1 MIWVT
6 LAILV
11 CCIIIFSV
19 KRKPNKRDWLEIIT
33 STMIFI
39 FELNVMELVLLV
51 VEIIVYSNLK
61 SQIVFNT
68 LGILGEILI
77 LIIEINISSFF
88 STDKNKLFFR
98 IEDFFKILQTFLV
111 CFLIVYIT
119 LWSLKISLNTYPVAL
134 LTLSFA
140 GLVTVLL
147 YKINLEEFFG
157 DNYFFFTM
165 VTIFTAPL
173 MVYLLYY
180 QSHIIDKVSYSKIM
194 FGVILAIGAILLLIV
209 GEDAQLLN
217 GYGLTRKLTIYERRK
232 IAAYK
237 LRVSNG
243 VIIATFM
250 NLLFSKINKFINWIH
265 KIFKQIDRNWL
276 LIILLVLTMLGI
288 IVGSFIL
295 TWIEKNA
302 FRHFQTR
309 KSN

>member
-1 MIWVT
+1 
-6 LAILV
+6 
-11 CCIIIFSV
+11 
-19 KRKPNKRDWLEIIT
+19 
-33 STMIFI
+33 
-39 FELNVMELVLLV
+39 
-51 VEIIVYSNLK
+51 
-61 SQIVFNT
+61 
-68 LGILGEILI
+68 
-77 LIIEINISSFF
+77 
-88 STDKNKLFFR
+88 
-98 IEDFFKILQTFLV
+98 
-111 CFLIVYIT
+111 
-119 LWSLKISLNTYPVAL
+119 
-134 LTLSFA
+134 
-140 GLVTVLL
+140 
-147 YKINLEEFFG
+147 
-157 DNYFFFTM
+157 M

-180 QSHIIDKVSYSKIM
+180 QSHIVDKVSYSKIM

-265 KIFKQIDRNWL
+265 KIFKQIDRNSL